1 MAHGTIQGFSEGATI
16 LHAKVGTVEAQVALE
31 VIPNVT
37 RELNGLN
44 FQPPGAPLVQ
54 GWAVADDSA
63 FNAARGWGWQDVAGL
78 QTRG

>member
-1 MAHGTIQGFSEGATI
+1 M
-16 LHAKVGTVEAQVALE
+16 
-31 VIPNVT
+31 T